1 MSLLQESLKRY
12 WLRSNC
18 CFHLFWKPCDHFSSK
33 WWRRRVLGRLFLATS
48 RLCRPSLLKFS
59 TSQGPCCLCD
69 QSQNLICGQCKDAEH
84 KMARHFGVASHP
96 HRAPAELVFQT
107 RVYPFHRRAFVIR
120 HILGII
126 LKTALEMRSEWPT
139 VSNKMVANID
149 DFTILVRCGAVQ
161 SAIETAPFRS
171 LHF

>member
-1 MSLLQESLKRY
+1 
-12 WLRSNC
+12 
-18 CFHLFWKPCDHFSSK
+18 
-33 WWRRRVLGRLFLATS
+33 
-48 RLCRPSLLKFS
+48 
-59 TSQGPCCLCD
+59 
-69 QSQNLICGQCKDAEH
+69 
-84 KMARHFGVASHP
+84 
-96 HRAPAELVFQT
+96 
-107 RVYPFHRRAFVIR
+107 VIR